1 MNVLR
6 IEQSKAAYWADFAL
20 YGTTIVVVAVAL
32 VVDTPHAQWISVAF
46 LAITG
51 MLGWSTLEYLV
62 HRFFSWRAAISAL
75 ACRTSRASHGLH
87 LRARARHGLA
97 TRYVPLFT
105 RLVDGRRLECLR
117 SNARRVQRWHFIH
130 HKARRPCYG
139 VTSGISDT
147 ACGNKRPDRKSATE
161 RASD

>member
-32 VVDTPHAQWISVAF
+32 VVDTPHAQWISVA
-46 LAITG
+46 
-51 MLGWSTLEYLV
+51 
-62 HRFFSWRAAISAL
+62 FSWRAAISAL